1 MSYIL
6 LVILIALTLLFII
19 EMHYTLKRST
29 KTNELI
35 QTYVGDMHNP
45 ALVDEIW
52 NWISQDRKLR
62 PIIKKYGMTKDD
74 IPYFINKLMT
84 WGDFKKGRRYIPI
97 SSFFFTTPLKY
108 MLKHRDADPKKLTM
122 RMMNF
127 FHI

>member
-52 NWISQDRKLR
+52 NWIS
-62 PIIKKYGMTKDD
+62 
-74 IPYFINKLMT
+74 
-84 WGDFKKGRRYIPI
+84 
-97 SSFFFTTPLKY
+97 
-108 MLKHRDADPKKLTM
+108 
-122 RMMNF
+122 
-127 FHI
+127 